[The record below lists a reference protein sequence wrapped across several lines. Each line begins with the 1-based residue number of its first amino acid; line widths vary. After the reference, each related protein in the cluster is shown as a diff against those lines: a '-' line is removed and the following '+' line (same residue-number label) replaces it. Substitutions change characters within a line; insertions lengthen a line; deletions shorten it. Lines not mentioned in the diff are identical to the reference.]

1 MYQFDL
7 VTILLPIYRFTGHHK
22 HITTHIERK
31 LYITLPLVTL
41 IVIKNNLK
49 INLTI
54 ENKQTI
60 DQFSVLFCYVVRTS
74 YLLLANFLRQK
85 SNCRLHSHISQNWK
99 WKSPHMWWSW
109 PPKFVSG
116 VYSIRFT
123 YLYYTV
129 LLVIN
134 TFGIFISYFFR
145 IYIYTS
151 TCVYRYI

>member
-7 VTILLPIYRFTGHHK
+7 VTILPPIYRFTGHHK

-54 ENKQTI
+54 ENKQLI
-60 DQFSVLFCYVVRTS
+60 NEFSVLFCYIVRTS

-85 SNCRLHSHISQNWK
+85 SNCSHSHNISQNRN
-99 WKSPHMWWSW
+99 WSW
-109 PPKFVSG
+109 PPKFVFG
-116 VYSIRFT
+116 VCSIRFT
-123 YLYYTV
+123 YLYCTV
-129 LLVIN
+129 LLFIN

-145 IYIYTS
+145 IYVYIYQYM
-151 TCVYRYI
+151 CV

>member
-49 INLTI
+49 TNLTI
-54 ENKQTI
+54 QNKQTI

-85 SNCRLHSHISQNWK
+85 SNCSHSHNISQNRK

-109 PPKFVSG
+109 PPKLVFG
-116 VYSIRFT
+116 VCSIKFT

-129 LLVIN
+129 LLFIN
-134 TFGIFISYFFR
+134 TFGIFISYFFGVGL
-145 IYIYTS
+145 YTS